1 MLNSLKIAFIC
12 ICLLVSNT
20 CIQRVSCQKQSKQM
34 PMARAKLRG
43 FGFDFNLLDIYEMRQ
58 KLKRLLLKHELERKN
73 KEISEENAKRSRI
86 YVKYLLGY
94 QGGSSILRDF
104 NTNRF

>member
-1 MLNSLKIAFIC
+1 MLNFLKIALIC
-12 ICLLVSNT
+12 FGLLASNT
-20 CIQRVSCQKQSKQM
+20 CIQSVSCQKQSKQM
-34 PMARAKLRG
+34 PIARAKLRG

-94 QGGSSILRDF
+94 QGGSNILRDF